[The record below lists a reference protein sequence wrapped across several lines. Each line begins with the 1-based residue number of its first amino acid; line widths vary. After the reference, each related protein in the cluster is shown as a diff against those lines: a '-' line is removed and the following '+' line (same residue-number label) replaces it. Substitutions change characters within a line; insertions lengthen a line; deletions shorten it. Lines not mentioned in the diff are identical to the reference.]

1 MEKEKIE
8 VTVGTKFHMVR
19 HFTEISS
26 NYISDLTHN
35 GYNLENISGQLKLP
49 SSRFYPEFANSIDEI
64 INKLYLFGFSTHQS
78 INGNNVLLC
87 SVPSSKYSN
96 GIGTNVVIEKRFLQ
110 NSHLSS
116 LYLENNRGYPIHHL
130 KLTSL
135 PSTNKFY
142 VILKPI
148 ATSNI
153 LITAF
158 PGTFALPIPDK
169 SMNKIVYKKCK
180 LFWDQHVMLV

>member
-19 HFTEISS
+19 HFSQISS
-26 NYISDLTHN
+26 NYISDLTQN
-35 GYNLENISGQLKLP
+35 GYNLENISEQFKLP

-87 SVPSSKYSN
+87 SVPSSKYSK
-96 GIGTNVVIEKRFLQ
+96 GIGTNVVIEKKSLPK
-110 NSHLSS
+110 SHLST
-116 LYLENNRGYPIHHL
+116 LYFENNRGYPIRHL

-142 VILKPI
+142 VIIKPI
-148 ATSNI
+148 ATSYI

-158 PGTFALPIPDK
+158 PGTLALPVPNK
-169 SMNKIVYKKCK
+169 SMNKIVYNKCK
-180 LFWDQHVMLV
+180 LFWDQHVILV